1 MGNWLLEGSDN
12 WIYCGGENRVYNTSL
27 PPVGESD
34 VPSAGTFA
42 FYLDTIGDDLI
53 ELNNNLTLFLEE
65 AGLDYPE
72 LLLGESKILKVLQ
85 SVLILLQLNLKL
97 FWL

>member
-34 VPSAGTFA
+34 VPSVGTFA
-42 FYLDTIGDDLI
+42 FYLDTLGDDLI

-65 AGLDYPE
+65 SGLDYPE

-85 SVLILLQLNLKL
+85 CVCVLILLLSQ
-97 FWL
+97 